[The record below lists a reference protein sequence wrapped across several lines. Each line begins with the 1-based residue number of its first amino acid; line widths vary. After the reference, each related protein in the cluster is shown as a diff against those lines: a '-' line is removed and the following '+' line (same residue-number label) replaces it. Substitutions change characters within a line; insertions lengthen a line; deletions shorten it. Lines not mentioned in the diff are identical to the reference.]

1 MILRKLALST
11 LIFGIAGT
19 LSGVVSAQTPPMSSA
34 AELTAWDTDH
44 DGSIDLTEAKQA
56 GAAKFDSLDTDHDGT
71 LDRSELA
78 STRLGKDT
86 FSKADLDKDGTLSK
100 DEYLALVE
108 ARFNRA
114 DSDHD
119 GTVSAAELKTKSGH
133 ALAALLK

>member
-11 LIFGIAGT
+11 LVFGILGATGAA
-19 LSGVVSAQTPPMSSA
+19 LAQTPPASSV
-34 AELTAWDTDH
+34 AELRAWDADQ
-44 DGSIDLTEAKQA
+44 DGTIDLAEAKKA
-56 GAAKFDSLDTDHDGT
+56 GGAKFDSLDADRDGT
-71 LDRSELA
+71 LDMGELA
-78 STRLGKDT
+78 SAKVSKAT

-114 DSDHD
+114 DKDHD

-133 ALAALLK
+133 ALAALLN

>member
-1 MILRKLALST
+1 MMLRKLALST
-11 LIFGIAGT
+11 LIFGIAGILT
-19 LSGVVSAQTPPMSSA
+19 GVVFAQTPPMSSA
-34 AELTAWDTDH
+34 AELTVWDADH

-56 GAAKFDSLDTDHDGT
+56 AAAKFDSLDTDHDGT

-78 STRLGKDT
+78 STRLGKHT

-108 ARFNRA
+108 ARFDRA
-114 DSDHD
+114 DSDHN
-119 GTVSAAELKTKSGH
+119 GTVSAGELKTKSGH